1 MRDNRPHPIKIG
13 ILRSY
18 LPLMTF
24 LDDFHARKELVHLI
38 ISTYIDDQKI
48 LQSDWMRDTT
58 DLAQQK

>member
-1 MRDNRPHPIKIG
+1 MRDNRPHPIKSG

-18 LPLMTF
+18 LPSMAF
-24 LDDFHARKELVHLI
+24 LDDLHVRKELVHLI

-58 DLAQQK
+58 DLTQQK

>member
-1 MRDNRPHPIKIG
+1 
-13 ILRSY
+13 
-18 LPLMTF
+18 MTF